1 MNLGEV
7 RMMQGRLEEAEDMLK
22 ESFVL
27 FEEIGS
33 RWDIAYVLEGMA
45 HVLARRDRP
54 LDAAKLYGAAES
66 LREVLGSPLP
76 PNEVGTYE
84 KHVARAR
91 DAADA
96 EAFEGAWQEGRT
108 FDIETALAFALTD

>member
-1 MNLGEV
+1 
-7 RMMQGRLEEAEDMLK
+7 
-22 ESFVL
+22 
-27 FEEIGS
+27 
-33 RWDIAYVLEGMA
+33 
-45 HVLARRDRP
+45 
-54 LDAAKLYGAAES
+54 LDAVKLYGAAES

-91 DAADA
+91 EALDDETFEAAC
-96 EAFEGAWQEGRT
+96 QEGRA